1 MERVRANPFPLTP
14 CVKMYCNGHIGY
26 ALSSRVHW
34 VLTLNNVPCC
44 PPSGIDRETG
54 RSRGFAH
61 VEFSAPA
68 EAASAAAKFNGQE
81 LDGRAVK
88 VEVAAP
94 RGDAG
99 GNRNAGETLSVFVKG
114 FDGSLGEDAVR
125 TALQE
130 VFADCGEMTRLSLP
144 TDR

>member
-1 MERVRANPFPLTP
+1 MPCPIYLNLFPL
-14 CVKMYCNGHIGY
+14 C
-26 ALSSRVHW
+26 A
-34 VLTLNNVPCC
+34 
-44 PPSGIDRETG
+44 GIDRETG

-61 VEFSAPA
+61 VEFSTPA

-94 RGDAG
+94 RGTPA
-99 GNRNAGETLSVFVKG
+99 GNRSAGETLSVFVKG
-114 FDGSLGEDAVR
+114 FDPSLGEDAVR
-125 TALQE
+125 SAIQE
-130 VFADCGEMTRLSLP
+130 LFGDCGEITRLSLP

>member
-1 MERVRANPFPLTP
+1 MCA
-14 CVKMYCNGHIGY
+14 
-26 ALSSRVHW
+26 
-34 VLTLNNVPCC
+34 
-44 PPSGIDRETG
+44 GIDRETG

-68 EAASAAAKFNGQE
+68 EAASAAAQFNGQE

-99 GNRNAGETLSVFVKG
+99 GNRNATETLSVFVKG

-130 VFADCGEMTRLSLP
+130 VFADCGEMTRMSLP
-144 TDR
+144 TDRCGGETQGREKRICVVLICEFEMRG